1 MNSLLLLRRSLSQV
15 QRGSTTSTNHC
26 YYRWSSTKAAAAAG
40 TTSTSNNLT
49 KTELIKEV
57 AEHHELTLAKSE
69 RIVNTIFDTIAES
82 MVSSRPVKISKF
94 GTFDCYKSR
103 GRNARNPRTGAAMFV
118 PEKMRVRF
126 KPYDALKKRV
136 EETK

>member
-1 MNSLLLLRRSLSQV
+1 MSSLLLLRRSLLSQV
-15 QRGSTTSTNHC
+15 QRSSSCSHC
-26 YYRWSSTKAAAAAG
+26 YYRCASTSTKAAAAAG
-40 TTSTSNNLT
+40 SNNLT
-49 KTELIKEV
+49 KPDIIKEV
-57 AEHHELTLAKSE
+57 AEHHDLTLAKSE

-82 MVSSRPVKISKF
+82 MTKSRAVKISKF

-103 GRNARNPRTGAAMFV
+103 GRNARNPQTGAVLFV

-136 EETK
+136 AETTK